1 MPSTLHILGSFY
13 MLSHLMK
20 SLTLDYGVWL
30 CATLYQNKCHGFQFD
45 FDCSDNRFPSFK
57 LPFFNYNIV
66 LCITLCVC
74 SVFRK
79 YLDLFSFSALYCI
92 IDIILTGF
100 NKNFGYQYTHN
111 NPQWQWFLLGW
122 TQIYIWIITQIQIF
136 ILKNTDAF
144 CGYRLQHILINTLE
158 GIWNPVSNLALT
170 ARWLS
175 Y

>member
-1 MPSTLHILGSFY
+1 MGCDCVLLYIRINVTAFNLTSIVQTTASPVLNCLFY
-13 MLSHLMK
+13 
-20 SLTLDYGVWL
+20 
-30 CATLYQNKCHGFQFD
+30 
-45 FDCSDNRFPSFK
+45 
-57 LPFFNYNIV
+57 YNIV